1 MASNPIVYF
10 DVAIGE
16 RLLGRIE
23 MELFANTVPRTAEN
37 FRALCTGER
46 GLGVSGVPLHFK
58 GVSFHRV
65 ISGFMGQCG
74 DFTRGD
80 GTGGESIY
88 GKTFP
93 DENFLAR
100 HDRRGLLSMAN
111 AGANTNGSQ
120 FFFTFKA
127 LPHLDGRHVVFGRV
141 RQGQGRDTGEDVLAV
156 IEKCA
161 TDAEDRPKLPVI
173 VVDCGQIEGVL
184 SAAAGR
190 TKPLNEAAGHRS
202 LGSLAVTKGADK
214 GKDAAAKSKR
224 AAPAPSEK
232 AAAPAADAEAE
243 TRGMSPAELRLH
255 QLRAKINQSRAAN
268 ELEAEHEH
276 RREKDPTYAARQAK
290 HEQLEEARAA
300 AKAGKG
306 GGNSNS
312 NSSGKGSG
320 KDDKAAHSAKDYHL
334 QQTAAQAEQQG
345 EALAKKEARARAHG
359 RNSSRQD
366 VYHHT
371 YEKLTRKLPGGAD
384 SDGGLGP
391 APAAQAALSSS
402 SAATRAESSSYVYGA
417 AESAAVSAAGLRRL
431 ESHMQ
436 EKEDASERN
445 KAKRRKI
452 DLDQGVAI
460 NAKNEAFNKATRQAF
475 DKYTLE
481 MRQSLERGSAV

>member
-1 MASNPIVYF
+1 MAQS
-10 DVAIGE
+10 
-16 RLLGRIE
+16 
-23 MELFANTVPRTAEN
+23 
-37 FRALCTGER
+37 
-46 GLGVSGVPLHFK
+46 
-58 GVSFHRV
+58 
-65 ISGFMGQCG
+65 G
-74 DFTRGD
+74 DFTRGN

-111 AGANTNGSQ
+111 AGPNTNGSQ

-127 LPHLDGRHVVFGRV
+127 LQHLDGRHVVFGRV

-173 VVDCGQIEGVL
+173 IVDCGQIEGVL
-184 SAAAGR
+184 PPAAAGK
-190 TKPLNEAAGHRS
+190 TKTKHLTDAAAHRS
-202 LGSLAVTKGADK
+202 LGAQSAAKG
-214 GKDAAAKSKR
+214 GKDAASKSKR
-224 AAPAPSEK
+224 AAPATAASTAAPSEK

-243 TRGMSPAELRLH
+243 AEAATGGMSAAQRRLH

-276 RREKDPTYAARQAK
+276 RRDKDPAYAARQAK

-300 AKAGKG
+300 AKTGEG
-306 GGNSNS
+306 
-312 NSSGKGSG
+312 SGKG
-320 KDDKAAHSAKDYHL
+320 KDDKAAQSAKDYHL

-345 EALAKKEARARAHG
+345 EALAKKDARARAHG
-359 RNSSRQD
+359 RDSSRQD

-371 YEKLTRKLPGGAD
+371 YEKLTRRLPGGAD
-384 SDGGLGP
+384 SDGGL
-391 APAAQAALSSS
+391 ALTAQAASSS
-402 SAATRAESSSYVYGA
+402 SSGAMSAESASYVYGA

-436 EKEDASERN
+436 EKEDAAERN